1 MFITQ
6 AWNISQLDA
15 VYRTST
21 KSREIGWRSERN
33 RLNRLI
39 TRTSDSIECIVD
51 RCSRLQRLQ
60 RLQGSACSADADL
73 AFLGGALLVESM
85 GGGHRDLIQS
95 LSAQIPRAQS
105 CSNMDKTWENSFNMC
120 QSTWLPMVPY
130 TSEGLFPADR
140 SSNYYT
146 RNPLLQLI
154 PSATSG
160 PLPCKSWYLPHRK
173 ECLRTT
179 AQRRLE
185 IGWRYVK
192 QFWSHHCRFYTSD
205 FSITDKRTGIRR
217 QKWVPLSFFSSRHI
231 RQVQCLRICPA
242 LGDLH
247 ATAFLFGVACH
258 VSLHVCSLSPQIVTK
273 DKPIQEGWMKL
284 WSSTV
289 DARRN
294 KPCMMCNLE
303 LK

>member
-60 RLQGSACSADADL
+60 GSACSADADL
-73 AFLGGALLVESM
+73 AFLGGALFVESM

-105 CSNMDKTWENSFNMC
+105 CSNYMDKTWENSFNMC
-120 QSTWLPMVPY
+120 QSTWLPMVTY
-130 TSEGLFPADR
+130 TSEGLFPAHR
-140 SSNYYT
+140 SSNYYNYYT

-154 PSATSG
+154 SLSHLQHLAPSHANHDTFHTVRNALEHQRKGDWKLVGDMWSNFEAIIVGSTLQTFRSPTREQGSDDKNEFLYRSFRQGTFVRSSVWESAQPWVICTPLPSSSVSLATSAFMFAVCR
-160 PLPCKSWYLPHRK
+160 LKSW
-173 ECLRTT
+173 
-179 AQRRLE
+179 QRINRSKKAEWNCDHL
-185 IGWRYVK
+185 
-192 QFWSHHCRFYTSD
+192 Q
-205 FSITDKRTGIRR
+205 
-217 QKWVPLSFFSSRHI
+217 
-231 RQVQCLRICPA
+231 
-242 LGDLH
+242 
-247 ATAFLFGVACH
+247 
-258 VSLHVCSLSPQIVTK
+258 
-273 DKPIQEGWMKL
+273 
-284 WSSTV
+284 
-289 DARRN
+289 
-294 KPCMMCNLE
+294 
-303 LK
+303 